1 MSVSHPDA
9 FRLLFA
15 VPFIIL
21 VLVLNYRAGYRDTAR
36 LMGSMHESTV
46 RSLYLVKSFFGGL
59 SFVAF
64 YVLIVASLAGISW
77 GLTTVKEDR
86 SGLDV
91 VFAVDVS
98 LSMLTGDAQPTRLA
112 RSGDLMRAVVQ
123 DLEGARFGVVAFTGS
138 ATRLLPLTED
148 QVAIESMLDLV
159 GPELLSTPGTDLER
173 AVATA
178 LESFPSDSDRHRA
191 VVVFSDGEAH
201 SGDASGPA
209 REAAARGIGIFT
221 VTVGTPEGGAVR
233 LLDGG
238 RAFDRDGNPVHSRAE
253 PARMRRIAETAG
265 GLNLDA
271 SEPGV
276 FSRLPDALSEF
287 EGRRDSE
294 GFRTVS
300 VERYR
305 FFLGWAL
312 VMLALHVLIRS
323 IRWRRWF

>member
-1 MSVSHPDA
+1 MSVTHPEV
-9 FRLLFA
+9 FRLLAA
-15 VPFIIL
+15 VPFIVL
-21 VLVLNYRAGYRDTAR
+21 VLVLSYRAGCKDTAR
-36 LMGSMHESTV
+36 LIGSLHESTV
-46 RSLYLVKSFFGGL
+46 RNLFLVKSFFGGL

-64 YVLIVASLAGISW
+64 YVLLVSSLAGFSW
-77 GLTTVKEDR
+77 GLTTEREDR

-98 LSMLTGDAQPTRLA
+98 LSMLAEDAQPSRLA

-123 DLEGARFGVVAFTGS
+123 DLAGARFGVVAFTGS

-148 QVAIESMLDLV
+148 QAAIESLLNLV

-173 AVATA
+173 ALSTA
-178 LESFPSDSDRHRA
+178 LASFPSDSDRHRA

-201 SGDASGPA
+201 SGDESGPA
-209 REAAARGIGIFT
+209 REAAARGIGVFT
-221 VTVGTPEGGAVR
+221 VTVGTPEGGAVP

-253 PARMRRIAETAG
+253 PERMRRAAEVAG
-265 GLNLDA
+265 GFHLDA

-294 GFRTVS
+294 GFRTVP

-312 VMLALHVLIRS
+312 VMLVVHILIRS
-323 IRWRRWF
+323 LRWRRWF

>member
-1 MSVSHPDA
+1 MTVTHPEVFHLLA
-9 FRLLFA
+9 FLP
-15 VPFIIL
+15 VVVL
-21 VLVLNYRAGYRDTAR
+21 VLVLNYRAGCKDTTR
-36 LMGSMHESTV
+36 LIGSLHETTV
-46 RSLYLVKSFFGGL
+46 RNLFLIKSFFGGL

-64 YVLIVASLAGISW
+64 YVLLVASLAGISW
-77 GLTTVKEDR
+77 GLTTVREDR

-98 LSMLTGDAQPTRLA
+98 LSMLVEDAQPSRLA

-123 DLEGARFGVVAFTGS
+123 DLDGARFGVVAFTGS

-148 QVAIESMLDLV
+148 NAAIESTLNLM

-173 AVATA
+173 ALTTA
-178 LESFPSDSDRHRA
+178 LASFPADSDRHRA

-201 SGDASGPA
+201 SGDETGPA
-209 REAAARGIGIFT
+209 REAAERGIGVFT
-221 VTVGTPEGGAVR
+221 VTVGTPEGGPVSLR
-233 LLDGG
+233 DGG

-253 PARMRRIAETAG
+253 PARMRRIAEIAG
-265 GLNLDA
+265 GVHLDA
-271 SEPGV
+271 SEAGV

-294 GFRTVS
+294 GFRTVP
-300 VERYR
+300 VERYG

-312 VMLALHVLIRS
+312 VMLAIHVLVRS
-323 IRWRRWF
+323 LRWRRWF